1 MKSIS
6 ASQRTLTCL
15 LMDSVVSLILLEDIP
30 TTNAPQPVTY
40 DGSGPTEIQDWTISG
55 RRATNAQQTDLP
67 RNRGTTIARV
77 SAWAIVDAAGLWLYS
92 ERFPQPFDVAPNT
105 EPYLGAGDIVIED

>member
-1 MKSIS
+1 MKSLA

-15 LMDSVVSLILLEDIP
+15 LMDSVVSLILLEDAP

-40 DGSGPTEIQDWTISG
+40 EGSGPTEIRDWTVSG

-67 RNRGTTIARV
+67 RNRGTTTARV
-77 SAWAIVDAAGLWLYS
+77 SAWAITDAAGLWLYS
-92 ERFPQPFDVAPNT
+92 DRFPEPFNVAPNN
-105 EPYLGAGDIVIED
+105 EPYFAAGDIVVED